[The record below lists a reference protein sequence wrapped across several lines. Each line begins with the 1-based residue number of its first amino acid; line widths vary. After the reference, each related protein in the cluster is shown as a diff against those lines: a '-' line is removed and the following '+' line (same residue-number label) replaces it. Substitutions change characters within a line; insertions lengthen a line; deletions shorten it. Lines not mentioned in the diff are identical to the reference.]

1 METRFLAVAGLL
13 LALLAAR
20 IFAPFLGTLL
30 AAASVALVLAPLQKT
45 WVGRSPRH
53 PAAAAAALAR
63 NPPAAAGSSISASA
77 ARMAS
82 APVWRPRGTST
93 ASARRR

>member
-13 LALLAAR
+13 LALLGAR

-45 WVGRSPRH
+45 WVGRAPRH
-53 PAAAAAALAR
+53 PAAAGGGRRGGGAG
-63 NPPAAAGSSISASA
+63 PPPPPPGGGA
-77 ARMAS
+77 ARG
-82 APVWRPRGTST
+82 APGGGRPRP
-93 ASARRR
+93 

>member
-13 LALLAAR
+13 LALLGAR

-45 WVGRSPRH
+45 WVGRAPR
-53 PAAAAAALAR
+53 
-63 NPPAAAGSSISASA
+63 AAGAGGA
-77 ARMAS
+77 AR
-82 APVWRPRGTST
+82 PGGGWGVGGGGGGRPRP
-93 ASARRR
+93 